1 MERRAAVVGPNR
13 FMGLMGDG
21 VSPLHWDIRSR
32 SKRSIRGPKEF
43 SQQAERTLTSPGQ
56 PRAHPWF
63 RCDAA
68 GLGAPLLIRP
78 PMLPATRTPTSKEA
92 GEVIGAAVTEAKA
105 RGMGLLLID
114 LEAVTNALWL
124 KAAACLVADRVI
136 TPISDSPLDIEAIL
150 PAYGEGDLAQF
161 IRSAGER
168 RPDWV
173 VVRNRISH
181 LRTRLA
187 DTLGERLHSGA
198 AGAGFRFTEGLS
210 DRVAY
215 REMFLHGRTPPDAP
229 LDNRPLSMSLIAAR
243 SELRRLAS
251 DLLEGPPRELLR
263 GWNQAANT

>member
-1 MERRAAVVGPNR
+1 M
-13 FMGLMGDG
+13 
-21 VSPLHWDIRSR
+21 
-32 SKRSIRGPKEF
+32 
-43 SQQAERTLTSPGQ
+43 RTLCFISHKGGVGKTTLASSLAIAGQELGLAVGALDLDAPTLGLTSFIAL
-56 PRAHPWF
+56 RE
-63 RCDAA
+63 AA
-68 GLGAPLLIRP
+68 GLAAPHLIRP

-105 RGMGLLLID
+105 RGLGLLLID

-150 PAYGEGDLAQF
+150 PAHGEGDLAQF

-168 RPDWV
+168 APDWI
-173 VVRNRISH
+173 VVRNRSSH

-187 DTLGERLHSGA
+187 ETLGERLNRGA
-198 AGAGFRFTEGLS
+198 AGAGFRFVEGLS

-215 REMFLHGRTPPDAP
+215 REMFMHGRTPLDPP

-251 DLLEGPPRELLR
+251 DLLDNPPRATLR
-263 GWNQAANT
+263 TWNQAANN